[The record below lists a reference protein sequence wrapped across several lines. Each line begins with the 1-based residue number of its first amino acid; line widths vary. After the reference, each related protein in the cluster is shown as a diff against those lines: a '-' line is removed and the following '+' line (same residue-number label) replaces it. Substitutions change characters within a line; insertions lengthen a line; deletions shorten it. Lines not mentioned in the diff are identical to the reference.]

1 MTSRGRELE
10 GRNSG
15 FEGKVV
21 NGDAPLEVGQ
31 NGAAILVNGQEK
43 VAPRRKIET
52 VYVCPVRKGQGVRSV
67 SIRSMVS
74 WLTFKLAKEVKE
86 AHTAPDQRQRPCCLL
101 ATASMFHRE

>member
-15 FEGKVV
+15 FEGEVV

-31 NGAAILVNGQEK
+31 NSTAILVHGQEK

-52 VYVCPVRKGQGVRSV
+52 VDVCTVRKGQGVRSV
-67 SIRSMVS
+67 SIQTMVS
-74 WLTFKLAKEVKE
+74 
-86 AHTAPDQRQRPCCLL
+86 
-101 ATASMFHRE
+101 